1 MITETKQIEKQ
12 LAELQARRESL
23 ASDVSE
29 AGRALDDAR
38 EGLISGK
45 AKAPQVTTAQSTY
58 TALAEALAA
67 LDARIL
73 ERGARL
79 EEATREEQRA
89 ADIARLGQI
98 KKERDSAMADFQA
111 AIARGNAALIEVVEE
126 MKKSISR
133 WHALGAEARPLLAR
147 AEGLQK
153 ADFLRH
159 PATTTEIR
167 SEGVA
172 PYGEAVGVAYQIEVR
187 RIEREYL
194 KEMSREQAGRRRAL
208 SLALSTHTQTEA
220 A

>member
-1 MITETKQIEKQ
+1 MVTETKQIEKQ

-89 ADIARLGQI
+89 ADLARIGEI
-98 KKERDSAMADFQA
+98 MKERDVAMGDFNA
-111 AIARGNAALIEVVEE
+111 AIARGNAALSEVVEE
-126 MKKSISR
+126 MKESISR
-133 WHALGAEARPLLAR
+133 WHALGNEARPLLAR

-153 ADFLRH
+153 ADMLRH
-159 PATTTEIR
+159 PATTKEI
-167 SEGVA
+167 
-172 PYGEAVGVAYQIEVR
+172 
-187 RIEREYL
+187 
-194 KEMSREQAGRRRAL
+194 L
-208 SLALSTHTQTEA
+208 SLIHI
-220 A
+220 

>member
-1 MITETKQIEKQ
+1 MESIKT
-12 LAELQARRESL
+12 LAAELKTLEARRSELS
-23 ASDVSE
+23 SDVQKAGAALERSR
-29 AGRALDDAR
+29 AGLVSGRA
-38 EGLISGK
+38 EVGE
-45 AKAPQVTTAQSTY
+45 VTSSQATY
-58 TALAEALAA
+58 TALAEAVAA

-73 ERGARL
+73 ERRAQL

-89 ADIARLGQI
+89 ADLARIGEI
-98 KKERDSAMADFQA
+98 MKERESALADFQA
-111 AIARGNAALIEVVEE
+111 AIARGNVALSEVVDE
-126 MKKSISR
+126 MKESISR
-133 WHALGAEARPLLAR
+133 WHALGDEARPLLAR
-147 AEGLQK
+147 VEGLQK

-167 SEGVA
+167 SEAVA

-187 RIEREYL
+187 RSEREYL

>member
-1 MITETKQIEKQ
+1 MVTETKQIEKQ

-23 ASDVSE
+23 ASDVSD

-73 ERGARL
+73 ERRARL

-89 ADIARLGQI
+89 ADLARIGEI
-98 KKERDSAMADFQA
+98 RRERDSAMGDFNA
-111 AIARGNAALIEVVEE
+111 AIARGNVALSEVVEE
-126 MKKSISR
+126 MKESIAR
-133 WHALGAEARPLLAR
+133 WQALGEEAAPLLAR
-147 AEGLQK
+147 VWGLQK
-153 ADFLRH
+153 ADLLRH
-159 PATTTEIR
+159 PATTKEYR
-167 SEGVA
+167 SEVVA
-172 PYGEAVGVAYQIEVR
+172 PYGEAVGVAYQIEAR

-194 KEMSREQAGRRRAL
+194 KEMLREQSERRRAL
-208 SLALSTHTQTEA
+208 VA
-220 A
+220 